1 MISDYPI
8 LSICYTFQVSLPGS
22 QFGMVSSWTNDEAPA
37 TVGDFR
43 EIMTFSNPK
52 REVLEHFCG
61 NYEQLLLGKKLSQA
75 HPPTWKKVMSNI
87 KIKQSLRREKNGRET
102 NGARQPAPGHLAPDI
117 WRFGHLAPGQLAL
130 WTIGTQDIWL
140 LDIWL

>member
-22 QFGMVSSWTNDEAPA
+22 QFGMVSFWTNDEAPA

-61 NYEQLLLGKKLSQA
+61 NYEQLLLGKELSQA
-75 HPPTWKKVMSNI
+75 HPPTWKKSHV
-87 KIKQSLRREKNGRET
+87 E
-102 NGARQPAPGHLAPDI
+102 D
-117 WRFGHLAPGQLAL
+117 
-130 WTIGTQDIWL
+130 
-140 LDIWL
+140 LDQTVFV